1 MIVLSIVVPIYN
13 ESGLL
18 NALFDR
24 FEQVFKDIES
34 AGIAFQSECELI
46 FVNDGSTDDSLP
58 QLIAYAQQQSHVRC
72 VNLARNFGHQLAITA
87 GLSVATGQAIVTID
101 GDLQHPPECIIA
113 LYKHYASGYDVV
125 YALPE
130 RQLGASWF
138 KLKTAQLFY
147 AILKKMSPTPIAVGD
162 FRLVSRRVLDIMNQ
176 MPEKHRLL
184 RGMAP
189 WIGFKQGHVLYQRD
203 RRYSGKTKYSLL
215 RMLMLSLDGITSFS
229 SMPLRCVGVVGVLT
243 SVLGFM
249 YGAYALYQH
258 VFLSK
263 TITGWTS
270 LVLLV
275 LLLGGIQLICL
286 GVIGEYIA
294 RIYEQSKQRPL
305 YIIDT
310 IYGDH
315 ASG

>member
-13 ESGLL
+13 ESVLL
-18 NALFDR
+18 NELFDR
-24 FEQVFKDIES
+24 FEHVFKDIES
-34 AGIAFQSECELI
+34 SGIAFQSECELI
-46 FVNDGSTDDSLP
+46 FVNDGSTDDSLA
-58 QLIAYAQQQSHVRC
+58 QLIAYAQKQSHVRC

-87 GLSVATGQAIVTID
+87 GLSVATGQAIVTMD

-130 RQLGASWF
+130 RQLGAPWF

-147 AILKKMSPTPIAVGD
+147 AILNKMSPTPIAVGD

-176 MPEKHRLL
+176 MPEQHRLL
-184 RGMAP
+184 RGMTP
-189 WIGFKQGHVLYQRD
+189 WIGFKQGHILYQRD
-203 RRYSGKTKYSLL
+203 CRYAGKTKYSLL

-229 SMPLRCVGVVGVLT
+229 SMPLRCVGVLGVLT
-243 SVLGFM
+243 SALGFI
-249 YGAYALYQH
+249 YGVYALYQH

-275 LLLGGIQLICL
+275 LLLGGVQLLCL

>member
-113 LYKHYASGYDVV
+113 LWDCCEIK
-125 YALPE
+125 
-130 RQLGASWF
+130 
-138 KLKTAQLFY
+138 
-147 AILKKMSPTPIAVGD
+147 
-162 FRLVSRRVLDIMNQ
+162 
-176 MPEKHRLL
+176 
-184 RGMAP
+184 
-189 WIGFKQGHVLYQRD
+189 
-203 RRYSGKTKYSLL
+203 
-215 RMLMLSLDGITSFS
+215 
-229 SMPLRCVGVVGVLT
+229 
-243 SVLGFM
+243 
-249 YGAYALYQH
+249 
-258 VFLSK
+258 
-263 TITGWTS
+263 
-270 LVLLV
+270 
-275 LLLGGIQLICL
+275 
-286 GVIGEYIA
+286 
-294 RIYEQSKQRPL
+294 
-305 YIIDT
+305 
-310 IYGDH
+310 
-315 ASG
+315 